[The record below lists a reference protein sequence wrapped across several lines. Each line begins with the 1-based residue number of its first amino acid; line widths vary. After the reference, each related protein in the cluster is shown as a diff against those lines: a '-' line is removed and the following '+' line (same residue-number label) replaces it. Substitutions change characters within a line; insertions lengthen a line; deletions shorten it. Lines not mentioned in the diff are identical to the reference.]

1 MERMENDS
9 KITIIVAEDHT
20 LMRESLCL
28 ALRSIPDYEVVGEA
42 GNEFQA
48 IDTTTTLK
56 PDFIFLDITSPNLNG
71 LNLIGV
77 IKKKS
82 PDTKILLLS
91 LNGDDD
97 AVIIEGLKAGAKGYL
112 SKNSNLSD
120 IKRALTII
128 SNDEMW
134 VERKLV
140 NKIFENDI
148 FLEPSNGNN
157 HKIQIDT
164 MSLTTREQ
172 DVLRLLVRGS
182 TNKEI
187 ARDLYICEKTV
198 KSHLNRIFR
207 KLNVSR
213 RLEAILYAIKS
224 GMV

>member
-1 MERMENDS
+1 MENE
-9 KITIIVAEDHT
+9 KFTIVIAEDHT
-20 LMRESLCL
+20 LMRESLCR
-28 ALRSIPDYEVVGEA
+28 ALRDLHEYEVVGEA
-42 GNEFQA
+42 GNELQA
-48 IDTTTTLK
+48 IDTTTSLK
-56 PDFIFLDITSPNLNG
+56 PDYLFLDITSPGLNG
-71 LNLIGV
+71 LNLIPV
-77 IKKKS
+77 VKKKS
-82 PDTKILLLS
+82 PDTKILLIS

-97 AVIIEGLKAGAKGYL
+97 SVIVAGLKAGAKGYL

-120 IKRALTII
+120 IRRALTII
-128 SNDEMW
+128 SKDEMW

-140 NKIFENDI
+140 NKIFEKDLFPEPANDT
-148 FLEPSNGNN
+148 N
-157 HKIQIDT
+157 QIPHNT
-164 MSLTTREQ
+164 SMALTTREQ
-172 DVLRLLVRGS
+172 DVLRLLVKGS